1 MPFLN
6 KRYRVLAATIYLLIL
21 CLFAYLFRNGS
32 PNGFPIWTAVF
43 FVIILLSIAIFPLL
57 NSEWWGKN
65 YGYVTLLIAIPAAII
80 ILETEKVLLLHTF
93 MEYASFI
100 ILIGS
105 LFTIAGGIVIRTSL
119 KGTPI
124 VNCLLLLTGSVF
136 ANLIGTTGASMVL
149 LRPLIRLNRG
159 RKSVRHIFIFFIFLV
174 SNVGG
179 LLTPLGDPPLFL
191 GFLRGVPFFW
201 TLKLI
206 PIWFVAVFILLGIF
220 YLIDKRSLKKEEK
233 MDHLE
238 DLKEM
243 PQKRFE
249 IRGKINFI
257 FLLMVIGSFFIP
269 PLAREIVMLLA
280 AGLSVYLTPV
290 AMREENAFTYHP
302 IIEVAILF
310 AGIFTTM
317 VPALQILQEN
327 GAKMGVTE
335 PWHFFWATGS
345 LSSFLDNAPTYLV
358 FVAVANSV
366 AITNGITNNL
376 IIGVPEIY
384 LRAISTRA
392 VFMGANSYIGN
403 GPNFMVKAICEENN
417 IPMPSF
423 FGYMGWS
430 IGILI
435 PVFVLLTFIF
445 FV

>member
-1 MPFLN
+1 
-6 KRYRVLAATIYLLIL
+6 
-21 CLFAYLFRNGS
+21 
-32 PNGFPIWTAVF
+32 
-43 FVIILLSIAIFPLL
+43 
-57 NSEWWGKN
+57 
-65 YGYVTLLIAIPAAII
+65 
-80 ILETEKVLLLHTF
+80 
-93 MEYASFI
+93 
-100 ILIGS
+100 
-105 LFTIAGGIVIRTSL
+105 
-119 KGTPI
+119 
-124 VNCLLLLTGSVF
+124 
-136 ANLIGTTGASMVL
+136 
-149 LRPLIRLNRG
+149 
-159 RKSVRHIFIFFIFLV
+159 
-174 SNVGG
+174 
-179 LLTPLGDPPLFL
+179 
-191 GFLRGVPFFW
+191 
-201 TLKLI
+201 
-206 PIWFVAVFILLGIF
+206 
-220 YLIDKRSLKKEEK
+220 LIDKRSLKKEEK

-243 PQKRFE
+243 HQKRFE

-345 LSSFLDNAPTYLV
+345 LSTFLDNAPTYLV

-384 LRAISTRA
+384 LRAISTGA